1 MFIGKLVA
9 NGFLREEAG
18 DGGAN
23 GGGGPVS
30 LMAGAGDNAGGDG
43 AGNGDGDG
51 GEGAAATVV
60 EMAEAVR
67 PERAPCC
74 GMIWGMRRR

>member
-1 MFIGKLVA
+1 MFISHLIA

-23 GGGGPVS
+23 GGGPVS
-30 LMAGAGDNAGGDG
+30 LMAGAGNNAGGDG
-43 AGNGDGDG
+43 AGTVTGM
-51 GEGAAATVV
+51 EEKETAAAVV

-74 GMIWGMRRR
+74 GLSWGMRRR

>member
-1 MFIGKLVA
+1 MFIGKLIA

-23 GGGGPVS
+23 GGGPVS
-30 LMAGAGDNAGGDG
+30 LMAGAGNNAGGDG

-51 GEGAAATVV
+51 GEGDGLFPCPPVSMSQSAPVSSYLAILAADF
-60 EMAEAVR
+60 
-67 PERAPCC
+67 C
-74 GMIWGMRRR
+74 W